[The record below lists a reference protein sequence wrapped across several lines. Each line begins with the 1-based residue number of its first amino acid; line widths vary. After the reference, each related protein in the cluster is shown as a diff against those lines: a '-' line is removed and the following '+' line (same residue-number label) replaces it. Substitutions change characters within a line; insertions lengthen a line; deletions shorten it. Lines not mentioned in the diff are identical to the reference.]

1 MRVLTAENAC
11 NCAFGH
17 MNFSGTCGFVATLQ
31 FLFAR
36 SNSVDGLA
44 FWRVE
49 PDSDGGVEVDLV
61 SSFGSK
67 SPTARSDKSRTTF
80 SNLLL
85 LDRGAFWAVHGYSGT
100 GTMSRE

>member
-1 MRVLTAENAC
+1 MQLCFWTYEL
-11 NCAFGH
+11 
-17 MNFSGTCGFVATLQ
+17 SGACGFVATLQ
-31 FLFAR
+31 FLFTR

-44 FWRVE
+44 FWRIE

-61 SSFGSK
+61 SSFESE
-67 SPTARSDKSRTTF
+67 SPTARGDESRTTV
-80 SNLLL
+80 SNFLL